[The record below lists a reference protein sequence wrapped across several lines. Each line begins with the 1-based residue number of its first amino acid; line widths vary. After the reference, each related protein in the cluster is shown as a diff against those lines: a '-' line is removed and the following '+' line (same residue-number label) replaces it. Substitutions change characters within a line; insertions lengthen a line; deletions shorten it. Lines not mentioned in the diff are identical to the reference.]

1 MKNFILF
8 YALLF
13 GFLFSCNKP
22 NLPKKYTIEVRQN
35 TWSDM
40 MGDDYQTLSEEI
52 TAKNVDEAYYK
63 GYKSYIS
70 KQIDAEDFNGEMAR
84 RIIISFRVLDE
95 DRKNIVTQVS
105 QKSLDSIHQTV
116 DKQTNY
122 KNN

>member
-22 NLPKKYTIEVRQN
+22 NLPKKYTIEVQQN

-40 MGDDYQTLSEEI
+40 MGDDYQSLSEEI

>member
-70 KQIDAEDFNGEMAR
+70 KQIDVEDFNGEMAR
-84 RIIISFRVLDE
+84 RII
-95 DRKNIVTQVS
+95 
-105 QKSLDSIHQTV
+105 
-116 DKQTNY
+116 
-122 KNN
+122 